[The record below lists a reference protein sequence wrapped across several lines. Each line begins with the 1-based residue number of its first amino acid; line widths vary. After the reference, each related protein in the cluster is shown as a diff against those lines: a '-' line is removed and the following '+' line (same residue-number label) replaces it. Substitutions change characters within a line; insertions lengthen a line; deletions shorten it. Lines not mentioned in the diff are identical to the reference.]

1 MTEQAWYKTTL
12 RWGQTNLVEIDPLRY
27 DQAWWRAHWRRTSV
41 QGLVVNAGGIVA
53 YYPSEFPL
61 HHRAHTLGERDL
73 FGEIVRDARADG
85 LKVIAR
91 MDSNRV
97 AQDFYEAHPDWI
109 CVDAVG
115 APYRIADKYV
125 TCVNSPYYAEYLPGI
140 MREIIRRS
148 QPDGFSDNSW
158 AGMPRDR
165 ICYCVNCK
173 IRFAAFANGAALP
186 AQVNWND
193 VTYRRWITWN
203 YQRRTE
209 LWELNNATTTS
220 AGGEHCIWSGMVSGD
235 MLRNGERFNDM
246 DALLARAEIV
256 MLDHQRRTPL
266 DAFEQNTETGKR
278 LHGLLGWDK
287 LIPESMPQYL
297 LGAPAFRLTT
307 MPPQEV
313 RLWSSS
319 AFAGG
324 IQPWWH
330 HIGSVHEDRRQY
342 TTAEAVFSW
351 HAANEDILLNRQP
364 QADVGIVW
372 SQQNH
377 DFYGQDKAQD
387 RTMQPYRGAMKAMD
401 RAGITYL
408 PVHVNDIVQA
418 TGRLRALILPNIV
431 VMSDAQVSALEA
443 YVAAGGSVIASGET
457 SLMDETGELR
467 KDFALAKL
475 FGVKRQEGSRGEQK
489 AADPN
494 IEVSNRHTY
503 LRLMTKQHQTEVEP
517 NDSMGTPASGER
529 HPILDQLAATDIV
542 PFGGYLPLVRVESGV
557 TVLATFIPE
566 FPIFPPETAWMREPW
581 TDIPAIT
588 LREPATGGKLIW
600 FVADLDRCFG
610 RDEHPDHGL
619 LLANAVRWL
628 NKGQSLVQL
637 EGTHGVISPSLYA
650 QGKRQILHLNNR
662 LLTSR
667 VPGRQNELIPIGPV
681 HVRMRAALGQV
692 APHNVDLRVCGQRI
706 TAAMDGEELVFEVQQ
721 ILDHELVVIDWG

>member
-1 MTEQAWYKTTL
+1 MTEQPWYKTTI

-27 DQAWWRAHWRRTSV
+27 DENWWRAHWRRTLI

-53 YYPSEFPL
+53 YYPSEFSL

-73 FGEIVRDARADG
+73 FGEIVRAARADG

-109 CVDAVG
+109 CVDKAG

-140 MREIIRRS
+140 MREIIQRS
-148 QPDGFSDNSW
+148 HPDGFSDNSW

-165 ICYCVNCK
+165 ICYCSNCK
-173 IRFAAFANGAALP
+173 TRFAAFANGAELP
-186 AQVNWND
+186 VQFNWED
-193 VTYRRWITWN
+193 VIYRRWITWN

-220 AGGEHCIWSGMVSGD
+220 AGGKHCIWSGMVSGD

-246 DALLARAEIV
+246 EALLSRTEIV

-307 MPPQEV
+307 MPAQEV

-330 HIGSVHEDRRQY
+330 HIGSVQEDRRQF

-351 HAANEDILLNRQP
+351 HAANQDVLLNRQP
-364 QADVGIVW
+364 QADVGILW

-377 DFYGQDKAQD
+377 DFFGQNKAQD

-408 PVHVNDIVQA
+408 PVHVNDILRA
-418 TGRLRALILPNIV
+418 SGRLSVLILPNIV
-431 VMSDAQVSALEA
+431 VMSDEQVSALEA
-443 YVAAGGSVIASGET
+443 YVNTGGSVIATGET
-457 SLMDETGELR
+457 SMMDETGELR
-467 KDFALAKL
+467 KDFALSKL
-475 FGVKRQEGSRGEQK
+475 FGISRQEGSRGEQQP
-489 AADPN
+489 ADPN
-494 IEVSNRHTY
+494 IEVSDRHTY
-503 LRLMTKQHQTEVEP
+503 LRLMLKQNQTQLNANEL
-517 NDSMGTPASGER
+517 MGTSISSER
-529 HPILDQLAATDIV
+529 HPILDQLDATDIL
-542 PFGGYLPLVRVESGV
+542 PFGGYLPLVLVEPDV

-566 FPIFPPETAWMREPW
+566 FPIFPPETAWMREPQ
-581 TDIPAIT
+581 TNIPAIT
-588 LREPATGGKLIW
+588 LRDTKPGGRLIW

-619 LLANAVRWL
+619 LLANAVRWITHE
-628 NKGQSLVQL
+628 KSLIKL
-637 EGTHGVISPSLYA
+637 EGTHGLISPSLYA

-681 HVRMRAALGQV
+681 LVRIRKAFGHI
-692 APHNVDLRVCGQRI
+692 APINVDLRVCGQSI
-706 TAAMDGEELVFEVQQ
+706 TAKMDGDELVFEVQRV
-721 ILDHELVVIDWG
+721 LDHELVVIEWE